1 MALQEKTRWN
11 ETYRRKG
18 VELGEERGEFI
29 VALDEEKVYALAPIV
44 FYIWAKCDGET
55 TVGSIVEDLTQYIEG
70 ATEDVVY
77 NAVVDIID
85 RLLEVGLLEKA

>member
-1 MALQEKTRWN
+1 MTLQEKTRWN

>member
-1 MALQEKTRWN
+1 MTLQEKTRWN

-70 ATEDVVY
+70 ATEDMVY